1 MNCFPRQRI
10 IMSKFELTIER
21 LTPARAHQ
29 LQDQLILLIQNT
41 VNNGASIGF
50 LRPMS
55 VETATAYWQT
65 VLNALEHGN
74 KILLAALIDNQVV
87 GSVQAEL
94 CPKQN
99 GMHRAEVQK
108 LMTLTTHRQHGIARK
123 LMNGI
128 EQTART
134 ANRSTLFLDTV
145 TGKPAE
151 IVYSRLGWQRSGC
164 IPNYAV
170 SPDGEMEST
179 TIFYK
184 LL

>member
-1 MNCFPRQRI
+1 
-10 IMSKFELTIER
+10 MSIPDIAIEKLSPVRAQELLE
-21 LTPARAHQ
+21 
-29 LQDQLILLIQNT
+29 QLILLIQNS

-50 LRPMS
+50 LRPLS
-55 VETATAYWQT
+55 VETATTYWQT
-65 VLNALEHGN
+65 VFKALQAHE
-74 KILLAALIDNQVV
+74 KILLVAIINNQVV
-87 GSVQAEL
+87 GSVQTEL

-99 GMHRAEVQK
+99 GTHRAEVQK
-108 LMTLTTHRQHGIARK
+108 LMTLTTHRQHGVARK
-123 LMNGI
+123 LMNAI
-128 EQTART
+128 EQAARE
-134 ANRSTLFLDTV
+134 ARRSTLFLDTV

-184 LL
+184 LI